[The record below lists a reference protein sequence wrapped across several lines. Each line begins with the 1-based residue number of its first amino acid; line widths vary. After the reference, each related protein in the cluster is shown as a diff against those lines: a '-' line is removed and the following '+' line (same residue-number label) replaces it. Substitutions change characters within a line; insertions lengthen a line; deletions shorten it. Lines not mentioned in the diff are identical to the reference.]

1 MLTSIRAFFHHHGAR
16 IACVLR
22 QQLRRWLWLLLFV
35 AGALSY
41 PLQLRWMVNFVTA
54 GADRADLLAMRAAA
68 YAKMV
73 SPLYFFSKT
82 SLSIGIFC
90 LVNLLGWAALLVV
103 PVLIDW
109 ATGYYKKQR
118 ADFPETRGFK
128 GTFLLGLTDWQRM
141 LVFVAVWALEIF
153 TAVESAKAGFT
164 IQ

>member
-1 MLTSIRAFFHHHGAR
+1 MITSLRIFFLHHGPR
-16 IACVLR
+16 IACVAR
-22 QQLRRWLWLLLFV
+22 QLLRRWAWLLLFV

-41 PLQLRWMVNFVTA
+41 PAQLRWMVDYVTA
-54 GADRADLLAMRAAA
+54 GASGADLLAMRAAA

-90 LVNLLGWAALLVV
+90 LVNLLGWGALLVV
-103 PVLIDW
+103 PVLVDW
-109 ATGYYKKQR
+109 ATGFYGKGR
-118 ADFPETRGFK
+118 GEFPATRGFK
-128 GTFLLGLTDWQRM
+128 GTFLLKLTDWQRI

-153 TAVESAKAGFT
+153 TAVESVKAGFT